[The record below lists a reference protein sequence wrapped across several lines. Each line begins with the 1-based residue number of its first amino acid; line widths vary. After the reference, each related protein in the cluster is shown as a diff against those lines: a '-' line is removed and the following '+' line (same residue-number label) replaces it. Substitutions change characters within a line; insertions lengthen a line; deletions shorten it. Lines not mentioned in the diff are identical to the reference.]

1 MHLPPWQIV
10 KVIPRGEARFIH
22 PSSSFIK
29 EPEESVTKEEGKG
42 EVVTTAEF
50 NRKHK
55 F

>member
-29 EPEESVTKEEGKG
+29 EPEESVTKKEGKG